1 MLLLGHSGAA
11 STLAAVTVFASH
23 PVFARAVRRRHSVV
37 LLTAAGAAAIA
48 RASTRSAIS
57 CTPSIDVSDRQFA
70 TRVRVC
76 AAACV
81 RLCAAARVRVCT
93 RRCLLVCGWAAGAEL
108 GLRLRA
114 QLLLRR
120 PSKSLQ
126 VQLEHSRRY
135 RCISLSTLRF
145 AIANAHTALNRR
157 TLPLTPELPATR
169 ESCYAAANTPKPMPR
184 PMHVRSP
191 PLEMRSCRHVQPQQC
206 LRAAPS
212 LLHFSSR
219 AARKRKH

>member
-1 MLLLGHSGAA
+1 MPPGLSLHELCTDGIRLCYGCRRSSHR
-11 STLAAVTVFASH
+11 TRKHTQRNIMYAVD
-23 PVFARAVRRRHSVV
+23 R
-37 LLTAAGAAAIA
+37 
-48 RASTRSAIS
+48 
-57 CTPSIDVSDRQFA
+57 CDRQFA

-76 AAACV
+76 AAARV
-81 RLCAAARVRVCT
+81 RLCTC
-93 RRCLLVCGWAAGAEL
+93 RCLLVCGWAAGAES

-157 TLPLTPELPATR
+157 TLPLTPELPAIR
-169 ESCYAAANTPKPMPR
+169 ESCYAAANTPTPMPR

-191 PLEMRSCRHVQPQQC
+191 PLEMRSCRHMQPQQC